1 MALDEVHRAQRLPV
15 AVVFDGDRLDQR
27 AALRVEQAGDLAE
40 VGLQILGADRL
51 DHFDGDHLVV
61 LALQVPVVLQHDA
74 DAVRQAGG
82 ADARGGQV
90 MLLARD
96 GGGGDMAA
104 VVAGGMDG
112 EAAPAAADF
121 HHAVAWPQR
130 QFAADGVQ
138 FAP

>member
-1 MALDEVHRAQRLPV
+1 MALDEGHRAQRRPG
-15 AVVFDGDRLDQR
+15 AVGFDGDGLDQR

-82 ADARGGQV
+82 ADARGGQ
-90 MLLARD
+90 
-96 GGGGDMAA
+96 
-104 VVAGGMDG
+104 
-112 EAAPAAADF
+112 P
-121 HHAVAWPQR
+121 
-130 QFAADGVQ
+130 
-138 FAP
+138 